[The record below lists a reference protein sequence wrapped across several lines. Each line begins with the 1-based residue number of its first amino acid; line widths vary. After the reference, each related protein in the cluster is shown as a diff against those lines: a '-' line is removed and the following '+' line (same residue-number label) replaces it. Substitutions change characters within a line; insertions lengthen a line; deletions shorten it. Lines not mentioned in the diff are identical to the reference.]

1 MPDSIYSYVP
11 QHATGEAARPS
22 RRAWAAWGLV
32 AAGALLFFVALF
44 VAPYAAASGRF
55 RLAEAVYKAFGV
67 ICHQQPERSF
77 HAWGMPLAVCARCAG
92 LYAGFAACAL
102 LYPLTRRLGQT
113 YAPARV
119 WLFVAAAPTSLDFL
133 LGLSGLWENTHLS
146 RSLTAALLGAV
157 AALYVVPGAVSFAVT
172 RGRELL
178 QLRAAR
184 S

>member
-11 QHATGEAARPS
+11 QYPDASGARVS
-22 RRAWAAWGLV
+22 RRAVAAWGAV
-32 AAGALLFFVALF
+32 AAGALVFFGLLL
-44 VAPYAAASGRF
+44 VAPYSAAGGRWSLASALYGGF
-55 RLAEAVYKAFGV
+55 SV
-67 ICHQQPERSF
+67 ICHQQPARSF

-92 LYAGFAACAL
+92 LYAGFAGGAL
-102 LYPLTRRLGQT
+102 AYPLLRPLART

-119 WLFVAAAPTSLDFL
+119 WLILAAVPTAIDFL

-157 AALYVVPGAVSFAVT
+157 AALYVVPGAVDFAT
-172 RGRELL
+172 ARGRRLFEF
-178 QLRAAR
+178 RAAR